1 MERGLNRL
9 YPELFEKADDTCT
22 AITAVKMPD
31 DWNGELPPGY
41 NLDSV
46 NEPKPETRER
56 EIRENMKTLK
66 SKILKWRLL
75 MVGLVVGVLALIPG
89 FMMLF
94 IKFCAHIEKFKNI
107 GFIIPIILFA
117 SVMLLGSIMLYYA
130 FQTMTICSDKI
141 NKCQEK
147 ANEVKKELYKNVDD
161 DYLSSKECE
170 AKLVLKKIEDAM
182 GPEFAE
188 EYQRIK
194 NL

>member
-31 DWNGELPPGY
+31 DWNGELPPGCD
-41 NLDSV
+41 LDSV
-46 NEPKPETRER
+46 NGPKPGTREH

-75 MVGLVVGVLALIPG
+75 MVGLVVGVLALILG

-107 GFIIPIILFA
+107 SFIIPIILFA

-130 FQTMTICSDKI
+130 FQTMTLCSDKI
-141 NKCQEK
+141 TKCQEK
-147 ANEVKKELYKNVDD
+147 ESKVKKELYKDVDD
-161 DYLSSKECE
+161 DFLSSKECE